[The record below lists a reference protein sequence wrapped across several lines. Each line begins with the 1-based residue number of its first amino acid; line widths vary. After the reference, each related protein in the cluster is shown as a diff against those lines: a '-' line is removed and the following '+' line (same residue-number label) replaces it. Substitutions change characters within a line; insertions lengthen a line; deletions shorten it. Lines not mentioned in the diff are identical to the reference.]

1 MDTTALICPVCG
13 HPVEPRGTSLACRS
27 GHSFD
32 LSAKGY
38 ANLLLDKHRNSAA
51 PGDSREMVDARR
63 RFLGSGAYSV
73 LREALGT
80 EVRNHAGEIRVL
92 VDAGCGEGTWT
103 TALREALPD
112 EASTVYG
119 MDISKDAIRRAAG
132 KDRRISWVVASLF
145 RLPIRDGTADMLTN
159 VFAPSADAEF
169 ARVLR
174 RNGLLV
180 TAVPGKD
187 HLWGLKQVLYEM
199 PRENDEALPE
209 LPSFVLEKTV
219 HVEGRLHLTGHENLQ
234 DLLSMTPYAWRSPR
248 EGIERY
254 GRMET
259 LDTPVSFVLAVHRKR

>member
-1 MDTTALICPVCG
+1 MNTTALICPVCG
-13 HPVEPRGTSLACRS
+13 QPVASRASSLACPA
-27 GHSFD
+27 GHAFD
-32 LSAKGY
+32 LSSKGY
-38 ANLLLDKHRNSAA
+38 ANLLLDKYRNSAA

-63 RFLGSGAYSV
+63 RFLGSGAYEV
-73 LREALGT
+73 LRGALGSL
-80 EVRNHAGEIRVL
+80 VRDHADETRIL

-103 TALREALPD
+103 TALREALP
-112 EASTVYG
+112 EETAIVYG

-132 KDRRISWVVASLF
+132 KDRRIQWVVASLF
-145 RLPIRDGTADMLTN
+145 RLPVRTGAADMLTN

-174 RNGLLV
+174 GNGLLV
-180 TAVPGKD
+180 TAVPGKN
-187 HLWGLKQVLYEM
+187 HLWGLKQVLYDV

-209 LPSFVLEKTV
+209 LPSFTLERTV
-219 HVEGRLHLTGHENLQ
+219 HVAGSLHLTGRENLQ

-259 LDTPVSFVLAVHRKR
+259 LDTPVSFVLALHRRR

>member
-1 MDTTALICPVCG
+1 MNTIALICPVCG
-13 HPVEPRGTSLACRS
+13 QSVEPRGASLACRS
-27 GHSFD
+27 GHAFD

-38 ANLLLDKHRNSAA
+38 ANLLLDQYRNSNA

-63 RFLGSGAYSV
+63 RFLGSGAYDV
-73 LREALGT
+73 LREALGA
-80 EVRNHAGEIRVL
+80 EVRQHAPEIRVL

-112 EASTVYG
+112 AASVVYG

-132 KDRRISWVVASLF
+132 KDRRIQWVVASLF
-145 RLPIRDGTADMLTN
+145 RLPVRDGAADMLTN

-174 RNGLLV
+174 RNGLLL
-180 TAVPGKD
+180 TAVPGRN
-187 HLWGLKQVLYEM
+187 HLWGLKQVLYDV

-209 LPSFVLEKTV
+209 LPSFTLEKTV
-219 HVEGRLHLTGHENLQ
+219 HVEGSLHLTGRDNLQ

-254 GRMET
+254 GRMDT